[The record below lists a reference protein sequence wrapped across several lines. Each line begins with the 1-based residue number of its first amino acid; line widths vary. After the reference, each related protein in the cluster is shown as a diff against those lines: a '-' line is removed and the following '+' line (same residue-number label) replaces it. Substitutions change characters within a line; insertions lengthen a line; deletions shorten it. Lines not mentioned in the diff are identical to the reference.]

1 MKSILNFR
9 HAGLLLTIGILTAMI
24 GCRPSEK
31 HYRSVYETTLAIRD
45 SIRAIDETIYGKY
58 RNRIGQTSMT
68 VGTDTL
74 WFATE
79 PIGYTEGLG
88 GSDSTV
94 YRYNIVVGQFK
105 QIFNAKEMR
114 NRLLTN
120 GYPEAMVFQ
129 NREPMYY
136 VVALTVRSPKEAI
149 EALHTVEAD
158 TSLHIRAP
166 LPYVLRPAHLAR

>member
-1 MKSILNFR
+1 MKNTLNIR
-9 HAGLLLTIGILTAMI
+9 HALWLLTIGILVVTA

-31 HYRSVYETTLAIRD
+31 HYRSVYESTLAKRD
-45 SIRAIDETIYGKY
+45 SVRALEETIYGKY

-68 VGTDTL
+68 VGPDTL
-74 WFATE
+74 WIATE
-79 PIGYTEGLG
+79 PVGYTEGLG

-94 YRYNIVVGQFK
+94 SRYNIVVGRFK
-105 QIFNAKEMR
+105 QVFNAKEMR
-114 NRLLTN
+114 NRLLKN

-136 VVALTVRSPKEAI
+136 VVALSVRTPVEAI
-149 EALHTVEAD
+149 KALRQVEAD
-158 TSLHIRAP
+158 TTLHMRNP